1 MSYRD
6 SDAIQRNW
14 IAFYIVITCGITI
27 VLGIFLHGACNSV
40 RESERELH
48 ERKQTCIEQ
57 GWSPERCK

>member
-14 IAFYIVITCGITI
+14 IQFYIVFA
-27 VLGIFLHGACNSV
+27 LGVCVVFVSLIMAVGRVNQADNT
-40 RESERELH
+40 ERNEVKL
-48 ERKQTCIEQ
+48 RCIEQ